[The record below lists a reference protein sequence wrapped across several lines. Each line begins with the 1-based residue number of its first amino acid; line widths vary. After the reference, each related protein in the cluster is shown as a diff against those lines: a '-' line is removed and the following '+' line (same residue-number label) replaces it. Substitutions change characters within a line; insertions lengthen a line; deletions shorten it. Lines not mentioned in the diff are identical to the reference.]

1 MLVSAV
7 LCASVSRPD
16 PPRSHTSLVMMLFV
30 MSGGEEALSAPGGKE
45 KGVLE
50 DKMLGE
56 MLVIN

>member
-1 MLVSAV
+1 MLQPLSHA
-7 LCASVSRPD
+7 LTLT
-16 PPRSHTSLVMMLFV
+16 RSHTSLVMMLFV